1 MPAKRESG
9 AAMRIAV
16 GFNGSDR
23 SREALKVAEAHAKAF
38 NAEIHVF
45 TLTAHSPELNTPE
58 IEAAEGELKS
68 LKERLTNAG
77 FVCET
82 HLVIRSLTQG
92 EDLVNLVREHKIDE
106 LILGVRKRSRVG
118 KFLMG
123 STAQFVILNSECPI
137 VVVK

>member
-1 MPAKRESG
+1 MPAQRESG

-16 GFNGSDR
+16 GYNGSER
-23 SREALKVAEAHAKAF
+23 AREALKMAEAHAKAF

-45 TLTAHSPELNTPE
+45 TLTAHSPELNTAE
-58 IEAAEGELKS
+58 IKAAEGELKS
-68 LKERLTNAG
+68 IKERFTKAG
-77 FVCET
+77 ISCET

-92 EDLVNLVREHKIDE
+92 EDLVNLVKEHNIDE
-106 LILGVRKRSRVG
+106 LVLGVRKRSRVG

-123 STAQFVILNSECPI
+123 STAQFVILNSACPV